1 MENKETNK
9 NLSAQSFF
17 EENKF
22 DSTPNE
28 VNNTEFKESLREQVL
43 QEYLT
48 FEEKPKMDTQP
59 KVSFFSRHAIL
70 LSASLL
76 CLVTIIAAV
85 VIFLIPSINK
95 STVIRGE
102 IAYTEGNVFYKTQTT
117 EWVKAKKDI
126 VLEQGDSLMVSGVG
140 RSILNLDD
148 GSSIRLSEDTTV
160 TLTSMDPQHI
170 VITNEKGDVYSRVM
184 KADRLFDVVANGVIY
199 RSLGTAYKTSC
210 LNYIADNTPID
221 LDEDNIVTVNSVEVY
236 ESKVRILGLTDNNEI
251 VVEQGNKYYVVN
263 MNEPDIAAKV
273 IEVNLADIK
282 SDEFVMWNKEQDE
295 KVQAFKSQM
304 GILFDIKAP
313 TLNLASPM
321 DGEETQSETILV
333 SGSTDA
339 DTKIT
344 VNTVD
349 VTNNNGSFSYL
360 FTLVPGANGIKVIA
374 EDPSGNKSVRNLTVK
389 YTSTVTPSIT
399 ITSTKAPTS
408 APTAKITLN
417 GTKVSN
423 GVSFTWNVVGL
434 DVSKGFKLVKSLSAN
449 PVYPGND
456 YEYLTNQNQ
465 RNYTW
470 EIKDGKTYH
479 FRICQYNGS
488 GTCLVYSNDITV
500 QAPSSGPSNPV
511 TGISLSTTGPTS
523 VSWSVTGGIAP
534 NGFKVVWSKT
544 SGPTYPLRGSDTY
557 YFASGT
563 TSGSYS
569 EINPFNGYGTYYIR
583 VCAYENGTGGECKPY
598 SNEVTITFTAPT
610 ATPTPTPTVEPTPI

>member
-1 MENKETNK
+1 MENKETTQ

-22 DSTPNE
+22 DSTPNT
-28 VNNTEFKESLREQVL
+28 VNTEFKESLREQVL

-48 FEEKPKMDTQP
+48 FEEKQKMDTQT
-59 KVSFFSRHAIL
+59 KVSFFKRHAIL
-70 LSASLL
+70 LSASLFTV
-76 CLVTIIAAV
+76 VTIIAAV
-85 VIFLIPSINK
+85 IIFIIPGTNK
-95 STVIRGE
+95 NTIIRGE
-102 IAYTEGNVFYKTQTT
+102 IAYTEGNVFYKNLTT
-117 EWVKAKKDI
+117 EWVKAEKNI
-126 VLEQGDSLMVSGVG
+126 VLDQGSSLMVSGIG
-140 RSILNLDD
+140 RAILNLDD
-148 GSSIRLSEDTTV
+148 GSSIRLDSDTTIS
-160 TLTSMDPQHI
+160 LTSMDPEHLI
-170 VITNEKGDVYSRVM
+170 ITNQKGEVYSRVM

-210 LNYIADNTPID
+210 LDYIADNSPID
-221 LDEDNIVTVNSVEVY
+221 LDKENIVTVNAVEVY
-236 ESKVRILGLTDNNEI
+236 ESKVKILGINDNDEI
-251 VVEQGNKYYVVN
+251 IVEQGNKYYVVN
-263 MNEPDIAAKV
+263 MNEPDLTAKV
-273 IEVNLADIK
+273 IEVNMAEIK
-282 SDEFVMWNKEQDE
+282 SDEFLMWNKEQDE
-295 KVQAFKSQM
+295 KIQAFKSQM

-333 SGSTDA
+333 SGSTDS

-344 VNTVD
+344 VNTIEV
-349 VTNNNGSFSYL
+349 VNNNGSFSYEL
-360 FTLVPGANGIKVIA
+360 TLVPGVNGIKVIA

-389 YTSTVTPSIT
+389 YSSLITPSTT
-399 ITSTKAPTS
+399 ISPSKAPTS
-408 APTAKITLN
+408 IPTPKITLN

-434 DVSKGFKLVKSLSAN
+434 DVSNGFKLVKSLSAN

-456 YEYLTNQNQ
+456 YQYLTNQNQ

-511 TGISLSTTGPTS
+511 TGIGLNISGTTANWT
-523 VSWSVTGGIAP
+523 VTGGIAS
-534 NGFKVVWSKT
+534 NGFKIIWSKS
-544 SGPTYPLRGSDTY
+544 SGPTYSPRAGDNAVY
-557 YFASGT
+557 ASGT

-569 EINPFNGYGTYYIR
+569 GLSAFDGYGTYYVR
-583 VCAYENGTGGECKPY
+583 VCAYQNGAGGECSPY
-598 SNEVTITFTAPT
+598 SNEKTITFTAPT
-610 ATPTPTPTVEPTPI
+610 ATPTLTPTIEPTPI